1 MKKIF
6 KAVVAYFRSI
16 IVEIKKISFPTRKQV
31 IADSMVVM
39 GAIVISILL
48 IGLFDGAISKLIK
61 NLVIKG

>member
-1 MKKIF
+1 MNKIF
-6 KAVVAYFRSI
+6 RAFVGYLRSI

-31 IADSMVVM
+31 ITDSTVVL
-39 GAIVISILL
+39 GAIIISILL

>member
-6 KAVVAYFRSI
+6 RAVVAYFRSI

-31 IADSMVVM
+31 ITDSTVVL

>member
-6 KAVVAYFRSI
+6 RAVVAYFKSI
-16 IVEIKKISFPTRKQV
+16 VVEINKISFPTRKQV